1 MLVVMASAEEV
12 KMALLQPL
20 TTPGSTACN
29 PMEISMVRGELRK
42 AFGWQSD
49 FQVLTRLDVDAMLKE
64 QGFQRSGMV
73 DDNQRKQVGIM
84 TGAQYICVSSITK
97 YGTQLYIESYL
108 VDVETGQ
115 MTNPASQYINVKDE
129 DYSTLPAACGELAKE
144 MLGEI
149 AGTSRR
155 SSKGAGVVSSREAGK
170 DYVEDVWGINMK
182 MIWVEGGEFM
192 MGYDAANTRRVT
204 LDGFYIGMLEVTQ
217 SQWEKVMGTTVIQ
230 LNNEVN
236 NDTKERYPY
245 TYQDLLEKLRGVGA
259 DYPMYHVTWFDA
271 VEFCR
276 RLSEKTG
283 RTYAL
288 PTEAQWEYAARGG
301 KNADGT
307 IYAGSNVLDEVAWC
321 DEKTTHPCGT
331 KRANSLG
338 IYDMSGNVW
347 EWCSDWFGE
356 KYINYDTHNPTGPK
370 EAQPGQMRVKRGGS
384 WKTGGCC
391 CKVSYRSGS
400 GPYNDSVDWG
410 AGFRIVCIP

>member
-1 MLVVMASAEEV
+1 MKKILFILSFCMLVVMASAEEV

-149 AGTSRR
+149 GGGKRK
-155 SSKGAGVVSSREAGK
+155 SSGVVAGIGKKIPDGYVDLGLPSGTLWKAENEDCGLITYDQAYNFYGNSLPTKEQLQELKDHCLWTLQGNGYKVKGKNGESIFLPASGYRECDGSMWNYWIGRYWSS
-170 DYVEDVWGINMK
+170 
-182 MIWVEGGEFM
+182 
-192 MGYDAANTRRVT
+192 T
-204 LDGFYIGMLEVTQ
+204 LD
-217 SQWEKVMGTTVIQ
+217 
-230 LNNEVN
+230 
-236 NDTKERYPY
+236 D
-245 TYQDLLEKLRGVGA
+245 
-259 DYPMYHVTWFDA
+259 
-271 VEFCR
+271 
-276 RLSEKTG
+276 SE
-283 RTYAL
+283 L
-288 PTEAQWEYAARGG
+288 
-301 KNADGT
+301 
-307 IYAGSNVLDEVAWC
+307 AWC
-321 DEKTTHPCGT
+321 LDLFSNGVVMSYGKRCG
-331 KRANSLG
+331 
-338 IYDMSGNVW
+338 
-347 EWCSDWFGE
+347 
-356 KYINYDTHNPTGPK
+356 
-370 EAQPGQMRVKRGGS
+370 GQ
-384 WKTGGCC
+384 
-391 CKVSYRSGS
+391 
-400 GPYNDSVDWG
+400 SVRLVRK
-410 AGFRIVCIP
+410 FTN